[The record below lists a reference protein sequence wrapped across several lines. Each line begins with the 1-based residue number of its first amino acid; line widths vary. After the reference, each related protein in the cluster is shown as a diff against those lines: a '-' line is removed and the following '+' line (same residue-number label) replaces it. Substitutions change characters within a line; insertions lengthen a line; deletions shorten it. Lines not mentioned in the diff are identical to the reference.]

1 MLINAEEKERR
12 RVASDLH
19 DDFSQRL
26 ALLALGLEN
35 AAESLP
41 ASAVESNRQLHE
53 LVNSASELGAD
64 LHTLSHHL
72 HSSTLE
78 GLGLIPGVS
87 AFCKEFQAQQGVQVE
102 FIHNE
107 IPQTIDRDI
116 CLCVFRIVQE
126 GLRNVQKHSGA
137 DKAEVG
143 IHAEEAKLK
152 VFVSDEGH
160 GFDIRKLR
168 NRGGLGILSMEERVH
183 LLGGQFKIRSAIGR
197 GTRLEAWVPFE
208 PPVWLTRG

>member
-1 MLINAEEKERR
+1 
-12 RVASDLH
+12 
-19 DDFSQRL
+19 
-26 ALLALGLEN
+26 
-35 AAESLP
+35 
-41 ASAVESNRQLHE
+41 
-53 LVNSASELGAD
+53 
-64 LHTLSHHL
+64 
-72 HSSTLE
+72 
-78 GLGLIPGVS
+78 
-87 AFCKEFQAQQGVQVE
+87 VQVE

-208 PPVWLTRG
+208 PPVWVTRG